1 LHKQVHLHFEEAVMG
16 NIQVDFVII
25 GGGIAGLWLLNRLR
39 QLNVSV
45 ILLESGALGGAQTH
59 KAQGIIHGGMKYALS
74 GQLTSAAQAIA
85 KMPAVW
91 KACLEGQGEIDLS
104 KVSVLSKQQYLWSTG
119 SLTSKMASFFAGLTL
134 KSDTKSLD
142 KKDFPAIFQHPQFQ
156 GQVYSLNEIVIDVHA
171 LLRELTRA
179 HEEFIFKI
187 DPMEESHLELDEN
200 DHIKSLTIQ
209 SESRTLQINAKKF
222 IFTAGSGNELL
233 LRKLKHHTIGAQRRP
248 LHMVIVK
255 HHFTYP
261 VYAHCLGLSAT
272 PRLTITTHQA
282 KDGKSIW
289 YIGGQIAEEG
299 VKLSSENQILKM
311 RKELKELFSWLDFS
325 EAEFAS
331 FYIDRAESL
340 QPNHTRPDTCSVQE
354 IGNILVAW
362 PIKLAFAPLLTN
374 EILRYLT
381 PSFIQPNAINKR
393 AFNAWPAPLLA
404 QPIWDQLL
412 P

>member
-1 LHKQVHLHFEEAVMG
+1 MSIDAHF
-16 NIQVDFVII
+16 DFVII

-39 QLNVSV
+39 QLNASV
-45 ILLESGALGGAQTH
+45 ILLESGTLGGVQTH

-74 GQLTSAAQAIA
+74 GQLTPAAQAIA
-85 KMPAVW
+85 KMPSVW

-104 KVSVLSKQQYLWSTG
+104 KVPILSKQQYLWSTG
-119 SLTSKMASFFAGLTL
+119 SLVTKMAGIFAGLAL
-134 KSDTKSLD
+134 KSHTKSLD
-142 KKDFPAIFQHPQFQ
+142 KKDFPAIFQHPQFK
-156 GQVYSLNEIVIDVHA
+156 GQVYSLDETVIDVHA
-171 LLRELTRA
+171 LLRELICP
-179 HEEFIFKI
+179 HQEVIFKI
-187 DPMEESHLELDEN
+187 DPMEESQLEVDEN
-200 DHIKSLTIQ
+200 DYLRSLTIQ
-209 SESRTLQINAKKF
+209 SASNTLKVNAKKF

-233 LRKLKHHTIGAQRRP
+233 LKKLKHHAIGAQRRP

-255 HHFTYP
+255 HHFTDP

-282 KDGKSIW
+282 QDGKCIW
-289 YIGGQIAEEG
+289 YLGGQIAEEG
-299 VKLSSENQILKM
+299 VKLSSENQILKA
-311 RKELKELFSWLDFS
+311 KEELKELFPWLDFS
-325 EAEFAS
+325 DAEFAS
-331 FYIDRAESL
+331 FYIDRAENL

-362 PIKLAFAPLLTN
+362 PIKLAFAPLLAN

-381 PSFIQPNAINKR
+381 HFSIQPTAINKR
-393 AFNAWPAPLLA
+393 EFNAWPAPLLA